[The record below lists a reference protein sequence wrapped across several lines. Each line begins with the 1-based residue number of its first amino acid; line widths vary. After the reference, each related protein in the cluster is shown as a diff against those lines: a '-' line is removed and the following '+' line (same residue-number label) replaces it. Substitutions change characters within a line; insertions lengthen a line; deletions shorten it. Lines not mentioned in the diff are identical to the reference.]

1 MELDHEENHIVRMLV
16 QNAKEMNYKGL
27 DCYLIVTKDANYTR
41 VQDHLQFTE
50 NNRFENSDAG
60 HVSARDLMNAR

>member
-1 MELDHEENHIVRMLV
+1 MKCKRNELQE
-16 QNAKEMNYKGL
+16 L
-27 DCYLIVTKDANYTR
+27 DCYSIVTKDANYTR

-60 HVSARDLMNAR
+60 HVSARDVMNAR

>member
-1 MELDHEENHIVRMLV
+1 LAGAKCKRNELQELDH
-16 QNAKEMNYKGL
+16 YS
-27 DCYLIVTKDANYTR
+27 IVTKDANYTR